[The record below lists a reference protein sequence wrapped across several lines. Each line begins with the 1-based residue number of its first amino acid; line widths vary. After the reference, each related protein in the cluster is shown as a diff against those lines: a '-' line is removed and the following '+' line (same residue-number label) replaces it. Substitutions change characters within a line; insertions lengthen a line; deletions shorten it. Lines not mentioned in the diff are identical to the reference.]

1 VSQFLGEKMS
11 DNTPTTLNDM
21 IDLLTEAQTDYDKF
35 YGDGNKAAGTRV
47 RKVMQQIKT
56 AAHDV
61 RVHVQS
67 TKNG

>member
-1 VSQFLGEKMS
+1 M
-11 DNTPTTLNDM
+11 DNTETPNTLNEM
-21 IDLLTEAQTDYDKF
+21 IELLTESQTDYDKF
-35 YGDGNKAAGTRV
+35 YVDGNQSAGTRV

-61 RVHVQS
+61 RVHVQA